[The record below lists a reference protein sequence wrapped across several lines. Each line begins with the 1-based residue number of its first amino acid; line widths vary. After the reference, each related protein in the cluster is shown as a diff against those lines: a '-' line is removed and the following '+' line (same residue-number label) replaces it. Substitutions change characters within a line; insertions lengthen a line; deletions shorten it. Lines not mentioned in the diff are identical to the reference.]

1 MTLSAG
7 SRLGPYEIVEPLG
20 AGGMGEVY
28 RARDTKLD
36 REVAIKVLPEKLAG
50 DAGALARFER
60 EAKAVAALSHPNI
73 LGIYDLGHGDGIVYA
88 AMELLRGETLR
99 ERLEEGSLPQRKALE
114 YGLQIAH
121 GLAAAHEKGIV
132 HRDLKPENIFV
143 TLDGRVKILDF
154 GLAKVATAQP
164 EETKSPTVA
173 ATEPGT
179 VMGTVG
185 YMSPEQVRGRLAD
198 HRSDIFSFGAV
209 LYEMLSG
216 ERAFRADSAAETMA
230 AIAQKDPPLLTESV
244 GGRFAPSIER
254 ILRHCLEKRPEE
266 RFDTAHD
273 LAFALETAMGGSSSA
288 AQVAPALVAGKPWLR
303 QAVGTLALL
312 AALAAGLLLA
322 GRLREPA
329 KASFRQIT
337 YHRGFIQS
345 ARFAP
350 DGQTV
355 VYGSTRRDEPLR
367 IYSTRLDSIESRS
380 LDLPPADV
388 VGMSRNGQMAVL
400 LNRRHRGTWIT
411 IGTLARA
418 ELGGGAPQ
426 EILENV
432 NDADISPDGTQ
443 FAVVRELGTRQQL
456 EFPIGRKIF
465 ETTGWVSHPRISPD
479 GKQVAFLEHPAYGN
493 DMGHVALADASGKV
507 TRLTEA
513 WNGTQGLAW
522 GPGAKEIWFT
532 ATSTG
537 TASGGKG
544 LQYTLWAV
552 RPGKK
557 PRSLYA
563 PPNDLV
569 IEDVSENGA
578 VLLNAIVSR
587 SEIGGLLAGD
597 TRDRD
602 LSTWSDEAAGGV
614 SDDGSVFAGVEQ
626 SAAGVGID
634 PFVYYRRARE
644 PASVRIGTGTANGI
658 SADGKWIITASNLP
672 AKNTE
677 ITLLPTGAGQPRVVS
692 LGRVQHA
699 FSAQRRAFLSADG
712 RWLLFPG
719 NEPGRVPRLWLLDLE
734 RPGLPRPVSPE
745 GVTNGTLAPD
755 GTAIV
760 ISDDAGRILLCPV
773 SGSDCSPVKGAQPDD
788 TPEQWQGTGR
798 AILVWNRNR
807 TWPAQIYRVDLATG
821 ERRLWKEINPSDPA
835 GVLYGNLFL
844 ARDGE
849 HYIYRV
855 RRVTGQLFL
864 GEGLK

>member
-1 MTLSAG
+1 VTLAAG
-7 SRLGPYEIVEPLG
+7 SRLGPYEILAPLG

-36 REVAIKVLPEKLAG
+36 REVAIKVLPEKLAQ
-50 DAGALARFER
+50 DAAALARFER

-73 LGIYDLGHGDGIVYA
+73 LGIYDLGRDDGVTYA

-99 ERLEEGSLPQRKALE
+99 QRLEEGSLPQRKALE

-143 TLDGRVKILDF
+143 TAEGRLKILDF
-154 GLAKVATAQP
+154 GLAKVGTAQA

-185 YMSPEQVRGRLAD
+185 YMSPEQVRGKPAD
-198 HRSDIFSFGAV
+198 PRSDIFSFGAV

-216 ERAFRADSAAETMA
+216 DRAFRGESAAETMA
-230 AIAQKDPPLLTESV
+230 AIAQKDPRELAES
-244 GGRFAPSIER
+244 GGRFPTAIER

-273 LAFALETAMGGSSSA
+273 LAFALETAMGAPSA
-288 AQVAPALVAGKPWLR
+288 TTQVAPAVARKRAWLKPALGVLAIAAALVAGLF
-303 QAVGTLALL
+303 L
-312 AALAAGLLLA
+312 
-322 GRLREPA
+322 GRRLGAPTA
-329 KASFRQIT
+329 PSFRQIT
-337 YHRGFIQS
+337 YHRGFIKS

-367 IYSTRLDSIESRS
+367 VYSTRLDSIESRS

-388 VGMSRNGQMAVL
+388 VGMSKNGQMAVL
-400 LNRRHRGTWIT
+400 LNRRNRGTWIT

-418 ELGGGAPQ
+418 ELGGGAPH

-432 NDADISPDGTQ
+432 NEADISPDGTQ
-443 FAVVRELGTRQQL
+443 FAVVRELGTRQRL
-456 EFPIGRKIF
+456 EYPIGRTIL

-479 GKQVAFLEHPAYGN
+479 GKRVAFLEHPSYGN
-493 DMGHVALADASGKV
+493 DMGHVALADESGKV
-507 TRLTEA
+507 TRLTDA

-522 GPGAKEIWFT
+522 GPGSKEIWFT

-537 TASGGKG
+537 TASGGRG

-563 PPNDLV
+563 PASDLV
-569 IEDVSENGA
+569 LEDVSENGT

-602 LSTWSDEAAGGV
+602 LSTWSDEAAGGI

-644 PASVRIGTGTANGI
+644 PASVRIGTGTANGL
-658 SADGKWIITASNLP
+658 SADGKWVVTASNLP
-672 AKNTE
+672 ARKNE
-677 ITLLPTGAGQPRVVS
+677 LTLLPTGAGQPRVLS
-692 LGRVQHA
+692 IGRVEHA
-699 FSAQRRAFLSADG
+699 FSAQRRAFLSVDG
-712 RWLLFPG
+712 RRLIFPG
-719 NEPGRVPRLWLLDLE
+719 TEPGRLPRLWLLDLE
-734 RPGLPRPVSPE
+734 GRGPAKPISPE
-745 GVTNGTLAPD
+745 GVTNGVLAPD
-755 GTAIV
+755 GTAIA
-760 ISDDAGRILLCPV
+760 ISDESGRFLLCPV
-773 SGSDCSPVKGAQPDD
+773 SGGGCSPVKGAAPDD
-788 TPEQWQGTGR
+788 TPEQWEISGK
-798 AILVWNRNR
+798 AILVWNRSR
-807 TWPAQIYRVDLATG
+807 AWPAQIYRIDLATG

-835 GVLYGNLFL
+835 GVLYGNIML

>member
-1 MTLSAG
+1 MTLAAG
-7 SRLGPYEIVEPLG
+7 SRLGPYEILSPLG

-28 RARDTKLD
+28 KARDTKLD
-36 REVAIKVLPEKLAG
+36 REVAIKVLPEKL
-50 DAGALARFER
+50 GADSDSLARFER

-73 LGIYDLGHGDGIVYA
+73 LGIYDLGRDGGVAYA

-99 ERLEEGSLPQRKALE
+99 ERLEEGALPQRKALE
-114 YGLQIAH
+114 YGLQVAH

-132 HRDLKPENIFV
+132 HRDLKPENVFV
-143 TLDGRVKILDF
+143 TPEGRLKILDF
-154 GLAKVATAQP
+154 GLAKVSAVQSN
-164 EETKSPTVA
+164 ETRSPTVA

-185 YMSPEQVRGRLAD
+185 YMSPEQVRGRPAD
-198 HRSDIFSFGAV
+198 HRSDIFSLGAI

-216 ERAFRADSAAETMA
+216 ERAFRGESTAETMA
-230 AIAQKDPPLLTESV
+230 AIAQKDPPQLAETA
-244 GGRFAPSIER
+244 GRFPPSIER

-273 LAFALETAMGGSSSA
+273 LAFALETAMGAPSA
-288 AQVAPALVAGKPWLR
+288 TSQVVPAISPKRRSLMPILGV
-303 QAVGTLALL
+303 LALL
-312 AALAAGLLLA
+312 AALGAGFLA
-322 GRLREPA
+322 GGRIRAPTA
-329 KASFRQIT
+329 PSFRQIT
-337 YHRGFIQS
+337 YHRGYIQS

-388 VGMSRNGQMAVL
+388 VGMSKNGQMAVL
-400 LNRRHRGTWIT
+400 LNRRHAGTWIT
-411 IGTLARA
+411 IGTLARSDLA
-418 ELGGGAPQ
+418 GGAPH

-479 GKQVAFLEHPAYGN
+479 GKRVAFLDHPAYGN
-493 DMGHVALADASGKV
+493 DMGFVAVADEHAKV
-507 TRLTEA
+507 TRLTDA

-522 GPGAKEIWFT
+522 SPDAREIWIT

-537 TASGGKG
+537 TAVGGKA

-552 RPGKK
+552 SPGKK

-563 PPNDLV
+563 PPIDLFL
-569 IEDVSENGA
+569 EDVSANGA
-578 VLLNAIVSR
+578 VLLNANVSR

-597 TRDRD
+597 ARDRD
-602 LSTWSDEAAGGV
+602 LSTWSDEAAGGI
-614 SDDGSVFAGVEQ
+614 SDDGSMFVGIEQ

-644 PASVRIGTGTANGI
+644 SASVRIGSGAAYAL
-658 SADGKWIITASNLP
+658 SPDGKWVVTASNLP
-672 AKNTE
+672 EKATE
-677 ITLLPTGAGQPRVVS
+677 LTLLPTGAGQPRVVR
-692 LGRVQHA
+692 LGRVERA
-699 FSAQRRAFLSADG
+699 FSSQRRAYFSADG
-712 RWLLFPG
+712 RRLLFPG
-719 NEPGRVPRLWLLDLE
+719 NEPGRLPRLWLVDLGTT
-734 RPGLPRPVSPE
+734 GLPKAVSPE
-745 GVTNGTLAPD
+745 GMTRGVLSPD
-755 GTAIV
+755 GQIV
-760 ISDDAGRILLCPV
+760 AASDDAGRFVLCPA
-773 SGSDCSPVKGAQPDD
+773 SGGECSPLKGVQPED
-788 TPEQWQGTGR
+788 TPEQWEASGK

-807 TWPAQIYRVDLATG
+807 TWPAQIYRVDLITG
-821 ERRLWKEINPSDPA
+821 ERRLHKEISPSDPA
-835 GVLYGNLFL
+835 GVLYGNILL

>member
-7 SRLGPYEIVEPLG
+7 SRLGPYEILSPLG

-36 REVAIKVLPEKLAG
+36 REVAIKVLPEKLAA
-50 DAGALARFER
+50 DSDSLARFER

-73 LGIYDLGHGDGIVYA
+73 LGIYDLGRHENVTYA

-99 ERLEEGSLPQRKALE
+99 ERLDEGAIPQRKALE

-132 HRDLKPENIFV
+132 HRDLKPENVFV
-143 TLDGRVKILDF
+143 TPEGRLKILDF
-154 GLAKVATAQP
+154 GLAKVSAAQSD
-164 EETKSPTVA
+164 ETRSPTVA

-185 YMSPEQVRGRLAD
+185 YMSPEQVRGKAAD
-198 HRSDIFSFGAV
+198 HRSDIFSLGAI

-216 ERAFRADSAAETMA
+216 DRAFRGESAAETMA
-230 AIAQKDPPLLTESV
+230 AIAQKDPPQLAESA
-244 GGRFAPSIER
+244 GRFPPSIER

-273 LAFALETAMGGSSSA
+273 LAFALETAMGTPSA
-288 AQVAPALVAGKPWLR
+288 ASQGAPATAAKRRSLTPILGV
-303 QAVGTLALL
+303 LALL
-312 AALAAGLLLA
+312 ATLSAAFLAAA
-322 GRLREPA
+322 RMRAPTA
-329 KASFRQIT
+329 PSFRQIT
-337 YHRGFIQS
+337 YHRGYIQS

-380 LDLPPADV
+380 LELPPADV

-400 LNRRHRGTWIT
+400 LNRRHTGTWISV
-411 IGTLARA
+411 GTLARA

-426 EILENV
+426 EILEHV
-432 NDADISPDGTQ
+432 NDADINPDGTQ
-443 FAVVRELGTRQQL
+443 FAVVREMGTRQRL
-456 EFPIGRKIF
+456 EFPIGRKIL
-465 ETTGWVSHPRISPD
+465 ETTGWISHPRISPD
-479 GKQVAFLEHPAYGN
+479 GKRLAFLDHPAYGN
-493 DMGHVALADASGKV
+493 DLGHVAIADAAGKV
-507 TRLTEA
+507 TRITDE

-522 GPGAKEIWFT
+522 GPGGKEIWFT

-537 TASGGKG
+537 TSSGGRG

-552 RPGKK
+552 RPGGK
-557 PRSLYA
+557 PHSLYS
-563 PPNDLV
+563 PPIDLV
-569 IEDVSENGA
+569 VEDVSESGT
-578 VLLNAIVSR
+578 VLLNAVVSR
-587 SEIGGLLAGD
+587 SEIGGRLAGD

-602 LSTWSDEAAGGV
+602 LSTWSDETAGGI
-614 SDDGSVFAGVEQ
+614 SDDGGVFAGVEQ

-644 PASVRIGTGTANGI
+644 SASVRIGSGTANGI
-658 SADGKWIITASNLP
+658 SADGKWVITASNLP
-672 AKNTE
+672 EKKNE
-677 ITLLPTGAGQPRVVS
+677 LIFLPTGAGQARIVS
-692 LGRVQHA
+692 IGRVEHA
-699 FSAQRRAFLSADG
+699 FSSQRRAYLSADG
-712 RWLLFPG
+712 RRLLFPG
-719 NEPGRVPRLWLLDLE
+719 QEPGRLPRLWLIDLE
-734 RPGLPRPVSPE
+734 STSPPRAFSPE
-745 GVTNGTLAPD
+745 GVTKGVLSPD
-755 GTAIV
+755 GQTVVVA
-760 ISDDAGRILLCPV
+760 DEAGQILLCPA
-773 SGSDCSPVKGAQPDD
+773 SGGPCSPLKGGLPED
-788 TPEQWQGTGR
+788 TPEQWEASGK

-807 TWPAQIYRVDLATG
+807 TWPAQIYRVDVTTG
-821 ERRLWKEINPSDPA
+821 ERRLHTEISPSDPA
-835 GVLYGNLFL
+835 GVLYGSIHL
-844 ARDGE
+844 ARDGQ

>member
-1 MTLSAG
+1 MTIAAG
-7 SRLGPYEIVEPLG
+7 SRLGPYEILSPLG

-36 REVAIKVLPEKLAG
+36 REVAIKVLPEKLAA
-50 DAGALARFER
+50 DSDSLARFER

-73 LGIYDLGHGDGIVYA
+73 LGIYDLGRDGGIAYA

-99 ERLEEGSLPQRKALE
+99 GRLEEGALPQRKALE

-132 HRDLKPENIFV
+132 HRDLKPENVFV
-143 TLDGRVKILDF
+143 TTEGRVKILDF
-154 GLAKVATAQP
+154 GLAKVASAPTDL
-164 EETKSPTVA
+164 TRSPTVA
-173 ATEPGT
+173 ETEPGT

-185 YMSPEQVRGRLAD
+185 YMSPEQVRGKAAD
-198 HRSDIFSFGAV
+198 HRSDIFSLGTI

-216 ERAFRADSAAETMA
+216 DRAFRGESAAETMA
-230 AIAQKDPPLLTESV
+230 AIAQKDPPQLAESA
-244 GGRFAPSIER
+244 GRFPPSIER

-273 LAFALETAMGGSSSA
+273 LAFALETAMGTPSA
-288 AQVAPALVAGKPWLR
+288 TSQVAPAIAAKRRSLMPVLGA
-303 QAVGTLALL
+303 LALL
-312 AALAAGLLLA
+312 VALGAGFLAAGRMRA
-322 GRLREPA
+322 PTA
-329 KASFRQIT
+329 PSFRQIT
-337 YHRGFIQS
+337 YHRGYIQS

-367 IYSTRLDSIESRS
+367 LFSTRLDSIESRS

-388 VGMSRNGQMAVL
+388 VGMSKNGQMAVL
-400 LNRRHRGTWIT
+400 LNRRHAGSWIT
-411 IGTLARA
+411 IGTLARSDLA
-418 ELGGGAPQ
+418 GGAPH

-456 EFPIGRKIF
+456 EFPIGRKIL

-479 GKQVAFLEHPAYGN
+479 GKRIAFLDHPTYGN
-493 DMGHVALADASGKV
+493 DLGFVAIADEHAKV
-507 TRLTEA
+507 TRLTDA

-522 GPGAKEIWFT
+522 SPDGKEIWIT

-537 TASGGKG
+537 TSIEGKA

-557 PRSLYA
+557 PRSLYS
-563 PPNDLV
+563 PPIDLLL
-569 IEDVSENGA
+569 EDVSANGA
-578 VLLNAIVSR
+578 VLLNANVSR

-602 LSTWSDEAAGGV
+602 LSTWSDEAAGGI
-614 SDDGSVFAGVEQ
+614 SDDGGMFVGVEQ
-626 SAAGVGID
+626 SAAGAGID

-644 PASVRIGTGTANGI
+644 SASVRIGSGAAYAL
-658 SADGKWIITASNLP
+658 SPDGKWVVTSSNLP
-672 AKNTE
+672 EKATE
-677 ITLLPTGAGQPRVVS
+677 LTLLPTGAGQPRVVR
-692 LGRVQHA
+692 LGRVERA
-699 FSAQRRAFLSADG
+699 FSSQRRAYFSADG
-712 RWLLFPG
+712 RRLLFPG
-719 NEPGRVPRLWLLDLE
+719 NEPGRLPRLWLVDLE
-734 RPGLPRPVSPE
+734 TTGLPKAVSPE
-745 GVTNGTLAPD
+745 GVTRGVLSPD
-755 GTAIV
+755 GQIV
-760 ISDDAGRILLCPV
+760 AASDDAGRFVLCPA
-773 SGSDCSPVKGAQPDD
+773 SGGECSPLKGVQPED
-788 TPEQWQGTGR
+788 TPEQWEASGK

-807 TWPAQIYRVDLATG
+807 TWPAQIYRVDVTTG
-821 ERRLWKEINPSDPA
+821 ERRLHKEISPSDPA
-835 GVLYGNLFL
+835 GVLYGNILL

>member
-1 MTLSAG
+1 MTLTAG
-7 SRLGPYEIVEPLG
+7 SRLGPYEILSPLG

-36 REVAIKVLPEKLAG
+36 REVAIKVLPEKLAADG
-50 DAGALARFER
+50 DLLARFER

-73 LGIYDLGHGDGIVYA
+73 LGIYDLGRHENVTYA

-132 HRDLKPENIFV
+132 HRDLKPENVFV
-143 TLDGRVKILDF
+143 TTDGRVKILDF
-154 GLAKVATAQP
+154 GLAKVSTAQSN
-164 EETKSPTVA
+164 ETRSPTVA

-185 YMSPEQVRGRLAD
+185 YMSPEQVRGRAAV
-198 HRSDIFSFGAV
+198 HRSDIFSLGTI

-216 ERAFRADSAAETMA
+216 DRAFRGESAAETMA
-230 AIAQKDPPLLTESV
+230 AIVQKDPPHLTES
-244 GGRFAPSIER
+244 GGGFPPAVER

-273 LAFALETAMGGSSSA
+273 LAFALETAMGATSA
-288 AQVAPALVAGKPWLR
+288 ARVTATTAPAKPVWWR
-303 QAVGTLALL
+303 P
-312 AALAAGLLLA
+312 ALAGLAVVLAIAGFLLG
-322 GRLREPA
+322 GRLRAP
-329 KASFRQIT
+329 KVPSFRQIT

-367 IYSTRLDSIESRS
+367 VYSTRLDSIESRS

-388 VGMSRNGQMAVL
+388 VGMSKNGQMAVL
-400 LNRRHRGTWIT
+400 LNRRHTGTWISV
-411 IGTLARA
+411 GTLARA

-426 EILENV
+426 EILEHV
-432 NDADISPDGTQ
+432 NDADINPDGTQ
-443 FAVVRELGTRQQL
+443 FAVVREMGTRQRL
-456 EFPIGRKIF
+456 EFPIGRKIL
-465 ETTGWVSHPRISPD
+465 ETTGWISHPRISPD
-479 GKQVAFLEHPAYGN
+479 GKRVAFLDHPAYGN
-493 DMGHVALADASGKV
+493 DLGHVALADAAGKV
-507 TRLTEA
+507 TRITDE
-513 WNGTQGLAW
+513 WSGTQGLAW
-522 GPGAKEIWFT
+522 GPGGKEIWFT

-537 TASGGKG
+537 TSSGGRG

-563 PPNDLV
+563 PPIDLV
-569 IEDVSENGA
+569 VEDVSESGT
-578 VLLNAIVSR
+578 VLLNAVVSR

-602 LSTWSDEAAGGV
+602 LSTWSDETAGGI
-614 SDDGSVFAGVEQ
+614 SDDGGVFAGR
-626 SAAGVGID
+626 GVGAGID

-644 PASVRIGTGTANGI
+644 SASVRIGSGTANGI
-658 SADGKWIITASNLP
+658 SADGKWVITASNLP
-672 AKNTE
+672 EKKNE
-677 ITLLPTGAGQPRVVS
+677 LIFLPTGAGQARIVS
-692 LGRVQHA
+692 IGRVEHA
-699 FSAQRRAFLSADG
+699 FSPQRRGYLAADG
-712 RWLLFPG
+712 RRLLFPG
-719 NEPGRVPRLWLLDLE
+719 KEPGRLPRLWLIDLE
-734 RPGLPRPVSPE
+734 STSPPRAFSPE
-745 GVTNGTLAPD
+745 GVTKGVLSPD
-755 GTAIV
+755 GQTVVVA
-760 ISDDAGRILLCPV
+760 DEAGQILLCPA
-773 SGSDCSPVKGAQPDD
+773 SGGPCSPLKGVRPED
-788 TPEQWQGTGR
+788 TPEQWEASGK
-798 AILVWNRNR
+798 AILVWNRNH
-807 TWPAQIYRVDLATG
+807 TWPAQIYRVDVTTG
-821 ERRLWKEINPSDPA
+821 ERRLHTEISPSDPA
-835 GVLYGNLFL
+835 GVLYGSIHL
-844 ARDGE
+844 ARDGQ

>member
-1 MTLSAG
+1 LTLAAR
-7 SRLGPYEIVEPLG
+7 SRLGPYEILAPLG

-36 REVAIKVLPEKLAG
+36 REVAIKVLPEKLAQ
-50 DAGALARFER
+50 DAAALGRFER

-73 LGIYDLGHGDGIVYA
+73 LGIYDLGRDGSIAYA

-132 HRDLKPENIFV
+132 HRDLKPENVFV
-143 TLDGRVKILDF
+143 TSEGRVKILDF
-154 GLAKVATAQP
+154 GLAKVASTQAN
-164 EETKSPTVA
+164 ETRSPTVA

-185 YMSPEQVRGRLAD
+185 YMSPEQVRGKSAD
-198 HRSDIFSFGAV
+198 HRSDIFSFGSI

-216 ERAFRADSAAETMA
+216 ERAFRGESAAETMA
-230 AIAQKDPPLLTESV
+230 AIAQKDPPELAES
-244 GGRFAPSIER
+244 GGRFPSSIER

-273 LAFALETAMGGSSSA
+273 LAFALETAIGAPSA
-288 AQVAPALVAGKPWLR
+288 AQFTTTTIAGKRARWK
-303 QAVGTLALL
+303 
-312 AALAAGLLLA
+312 AALAGLAVVIALGAGLFVLT
-322 GRLREPA
+322 RLRAPT
-329 KASFRQIT
+329 KPSFRQIT

-456 EFPIGRKIF
+456 EFPIGRKILD
-465 ETTGWVSHPRISPD
+465 TTGWISHPRISPD
-479 GKQVAFLEHPAYGN
+479 GTRVAFLEHPAYGN
-493 DMGHVALADASGKV
+493 DMGHVALAGAGGKV

-552 RPGKK
+552 RPGNK

-563 PPNDLV
+563 PPNDLI

-602 LSTWSDEAAGGV
+602 LSTWSDEAAGGI

-734 RPGLPRPVSPE
+734 RPGLPKPISPE
-745 GVTNGTLAPD
+745 GATNGVLAPD
-755 GTAIV
+755 GTAV
-760 ISDDAGRILLCPV
+760 AISDDAGRILLCPV
-773 SGSDCSPVKGAQPDD
+773 SGGDCSPVKGAQPDD
-788 TPEQWQGTGR
+788 TPEQWQSTGR

-807 TWPAQIYRVDLATG
+807 TWPAQISRVDLSTG